1 MSEYKGIQGFT
12 VQSLSSDPS
21 PSQIGQVWYNSTSK
35 TLKVTIL
42 ETITTNAWASGG
54 NVNTGRY
61 GLAGAG
67 TQTAALIFGGVTFPG
82 AVAQSATEK
91 YDGTNWTSVNPLNTA
106 RGTSD
111 GNIGGAGTQ
120 TSALVFTGSSPG
132 TPGISST
139 TEKYDG
145 TNWTSVNSM
154 NTPRGR
160 VGGCG
165 TQTSALV
172 FGGTPPAALT
182 ATEKYDGTNWTT
194 VNSMNTSRSR
204 LAGCGTQTSALA
216 FGGSPAPIPAVTEK
230 YDGTNWTAVNSLN
243 TLRQGLGSAGT
254 QTSALNFGGSPPAS
268 NPTYLGNTELYDGT
282 NWTSNPTGLATG
294 RRNMGSVGTQSLAL
308 AAAGLSGGFP
318 ITATEEWTG
327 SITQL
332 AAKTITT
339 S

>member
-82 AVAQSATEK
+82 GVAQSATEK

-106 RGTSD
+106 RGSSD
-111 GNIGGAGTQ
+111 GSIGGAGTQ
-120 TSALVFTGSSPG
+120 TSALIFTGQSPG
-132 TPGISST
+132 GGAFTGTTEKYDGTNWTTVNSMNTARGRIGGCGTQTSALVFGGLPPPASSAA

-154 NTPRGR
+154 NTAK
-160 VGGCG
+160 
-165 TQTSALV
+165 Q
-172 FGGTPPAALT
+172 
-182 ATEKYDGTNWTT
+182 
-194 VNSMNTSRSR
+194 R

-216 FGGSPAPIPAVTEK
+216 FGGSPPPTGGTSTEK
-230 YDGTNWTAVNSLN
+230 YDGTNWTTVNSMN
-243 TLRQGLGSAGT
+243 TARYGLAGAGT
-254 QTSALNFGGSPPAS
+254 QTAALAFGGSNT
-268 NPTYLGNTELYDGT
+268 NPVYLGNTELYDGT

-294 RRNMGSVGTQSLAL
+294 RRLMGSAGTQSLAL

-327 SITQL
+327 STTQI
-332 AAKTITT
+332 ATKTIT
-339 S
+339 SS